1 MGEPD
6 SLGSIHFWIGCFAL
20 VCGAAAFISRKGG
33 RIHCSAGT
41 GFLAAMILLGL
52 SGLWLSL
59 AREILFTVFLSL
71 IALHAVITGWAA
83 ARPPA
88 GLARAVTLGSG
99 TASSLIALGAA
110 MGGAIAAAAP
120 GGALNGLQPAAFHT
134 LAAVSAVLSVFDWR
148 YAFAPAPSRAR
159 RLTRHLGRM
168 GFSLFLA
175 TGIFFFGNSHVLP
188 AAVRQ
193 PLLLSAP
200 VLAVL
205 AWTAVYAIRTRLRAG
220 RGPIKSSPSLQDNPG
235 RIQQ

>member
-20 VCGAAAFISRKGG
+20 VCGAAAFSARKGG
-33 RIHCSAGT
+33 RVHRSAGT
-41 GFLAAMILLGL
+41 GFMAAMILLGL

-83 ARPPA
+83 ARPRA

-99 TASSLIALGAA
+99 AASGLIALGAVT
-110 MGGAIAAAAP
+110 GGVIAAAAP

-148 YAFAPAPSRAR
+148 YALAPAPSRAR

-188 AAVRQ
+188 EALRRPA
-193 PLLLSAP
+193 LLAAP
-200 VLAVL
+200 VLAVVAATL
-205 AWTAVYAIRTRLRAG
+205 IHAALTRFKARPAG
-220 RGPIKSSPSLQDNPG
+220 PAQTS
-235 RIQQ
+235 

>member
-20 VCGAAAFISRKGG
+20 ACGAAAFSARKGG
-33 RIHCSAGT
+33 RIHRSAGT

-83 ARPPA
+83 ARPRA

-99 TASSLIALGAA
+99 AASSLIALGAVT
-110 MGGAIAAAAP
+110 GGAITAGAP
-120 GGALNGLQPAAFHT
+120 GGALNGLQPGAFHL

-188 AAVRQ
+188 EALRLPA
-193 PLLLSAP
+193 LLAAP
-200 VLAVL
+200 VLAVVAATL
-205 AWTAVYAIRTRLRAG
+205 LFAFLTRFPARPQRSAN
-220 RGPIKSSPSLQDNPG
+220 SS
-235 RIQQ
+235 

>member
-6 SLGSIHFWIGCFAL
+6 SLGSIHFWIRCFAL
-20 VCGAAAFISRKGG
+20 VCGVAAFSARKGG
-33 RIHCSAGT
+33 RVHRSAGA

-83 ARPPA
+83 ARPRS

-99 TASSLIALGAA
+99 TVSCLIALGAVT
-110 MGGAIAAAAP
+110 GGAIAAAAP
-120 GGALNGLQPAAFHT
+120 GGALNGLQPGAFHT

-148 YAFAPAPSRAR
+148 YAFAPAPSRPR

-175 TGIFFFGNSHVLP
+175 TGIFFFGNSHALP
-188 AAVRQ
+188 EALRQ
-193 PLLLSAP
+193 PALLTAP
-200 VLAVL
+200 VLAVVAATL
-205 AWTAVYAIRTRLRAG
+205 IHAALTRFKARPDRSART
-220 RGPIKSSPSLQDNPG
+220 P
-235 RIQQ
+235 